1 MAPDATISV
10 ALLISIVSIVCTMIN
25 TLSGTKKFAEEQNAR
40 DNSRQIEIEKNF
52 VKINVKLDDFC
63 DTMKQLLADGNEK
76 TEELKKLSEQSILTS
91 EQIRTLFKYKDDHE
105 NRISA
110 LEKKEKGE

>member
-1 MAPDATISV
+1 MTPDTTISV

-25 TLSGTKKFAEEQNAR
+25 TFSGTKKWAEEQNAR
-40 DNSRQIEIEKNF
+40 DNSRQVEIEKNF

-63 DTMKQLLADGNEK
+63 DTTKRLLADGNEK
-76 TEELKKLSEQSILTS
+76 AEQLKKLSEQSILAS

-110 LEKKEKGE
+110 LENKEKGE

>member
-25 TLSGTKKFAEEQNAR
+25 TFSGSKKWAEEQNAR

-63 DTMKQLLADGNEK
+63 DTTKQLITDGNEK
-76 TEELKKLSEQSILTS
+76 TEQLKKVSEQLILVS
-91 EQIRTLFKYKDDHE
+91 EQVRTLFKYKDDHE

-110 LEKKEKGE
+110 LEKKENGE